1 MRRFLVRAV
10 LLIAVAASLC
20 TMSGCAQYWR
30 NRATDFSEMFDIGVT
45 YSPETHWVFYNSF
58 ESILTVGYA
67 NYEATF
73 YGWGG
78 GQFGATP
85 MYLNAWGA
93 LVYGKERI
101 GWGDYDED
109 DTSTLYTQ
117 TVGLVGVP
125 CGVIHG
131 EDNWHYVPT

>member
-1 MRRFLVRAV
+1 MAGALKRTAV
-10 LLIAVAASLC
+10 LIVAGICLVAF
-20 TMSGCAQYWR
+20 SGCAQYWR

-85 MYLNAWGA
+85 HSLKAWGA
-93 LVYGKERI
+93 LVYGDEQV
-101 GWGDYDED
+101 GWGDYDRD
-109 DTSTLYTQ
+109 DPSTLYTQ
-117 TVGLVGVP
+117 KVGLVGMP
-125 CGVIHG
+125 YGVITG
-131 EDNWHYVPT
+131 QDNWHYVPT